1 MSLTKLQLSELL
13 STYGSL
19 LTQKQRDVV
28 AMFCDC
34 DCTLSEIAAEH
45 GISRQGVRD
54 TIVKS
59 EATLA
64 KFEESLHLA
73 KLMHDVRFA
82 LQQGNEQ
89 QAVQLVQK
97 FVEKE

>member
-1 MSLTKLQLSELL
+1 MALTKLQLSELL

-28 AMFCDC
+28 AMYCDC

-45 GISRQGVRD
+45 GISRQGVHD
-54 TIVKS
+54 AIAKS
-59 EATLA
+59 EATLS
-64 KFEESLHLA
+64 KFEENLHLA
-73 KLMHDVRFA
+73 ELIHDLRSA
-82 LQQGNEQ
+82 LQQSDEKSV
-89 QAVQLVQK
+89 VQLVQN